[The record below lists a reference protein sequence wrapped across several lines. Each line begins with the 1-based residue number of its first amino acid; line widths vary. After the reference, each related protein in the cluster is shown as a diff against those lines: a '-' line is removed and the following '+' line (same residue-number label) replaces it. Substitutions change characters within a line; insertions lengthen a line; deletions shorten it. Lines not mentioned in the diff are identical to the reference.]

1 MARTIQ
7 QIEDQITTTIQSDP
21 VVNTNIDA
29 TSPSKTAEWSLW
41 RYIVAVCINFLEQ
54 KFDIFKEEL
63 ELIALRAVPG
73 TAQWLQRQ
81 VLNFQYS
88 ATIPQVVILK
98 DFYPTY
104 DPVLPELRI
113 IKRCSVKQ
121 QADRVV
127 LVKVA
132 TIDTSGNLIPVP
144 TIPFNSL
151 KGYLSKIQFAGT
163 KVTLITKNADRVYL
177 QLDIYYD
184 GEYVESTV
192 KTNVILAVENYL
204 ATLPFDGVFSNSSLE
219 DAIQKVAGVKDV
231 VLKNVVTRQDTV
243 LITDPGT
250 VKLVQNYLEV
260 KKDYETSAGYMIRED
275 TATYKLEDGTN
286 ITMILA
292 I

>member
-21 VVNTNIDA
+21 VVNTHIDA

-132 TIDTSGNLIPVP
+132 TVDAMGNLIPVP
-144 TIPFNSL
+144 TVPFNSL
-151 KGYLSKIQFAGT
+151 KGYVSKIQFAGT
-163 KVTLITKNADRVYL
+163 KVTLLTKNADRVYL

-204 ATLPFDGVFSNSSLE
+204 ATLTFDGVFSNSSLE

-231 VLKNVVTRQDTV
+231 VLKNVITRQDTV

>member
-219 DAIQKVAGVKDV
+219 DSIQKVAGVKDV
-231 VLKNVVTRQDTV
+231 VLKNVITRQDTV

>member
-21 VVNTNIDA
+21 VINTNIDA

-132 TIDTSGNLIPVP
+132 TVDSIGNLIPVP
-144 TIPFNSL
+144 TVPFNSL
-151 KGYLSKIQFAGT
+151 KGYLSKIQFVGT
-163 KVTLITKNADRVYL
+163 KVTLLTKNADRVYL

-219 DAIQKVAGVKDV
+219 DSIQKVAGVKDV

>member
-21 VVNTNIDA
+21 VINTNIDA

-73 TAQWLQRQ
+73 TAQWMQRQ

-132 TIDTSGNLIPVP
+132 TVDSIGNLIPVP
-144 TIPFNSL
+144 TVPFNSL

-219 DAIQKVAGVKDV
+219 DSIQKVAGVKDV
-231 VLKNVVTRQDTV
+231 VLKNVITRQDTV

>member
-21 VVNTNIDA
+21 VINTNIDA

-73 TAQWLQRQ
+73 TAQWMQRQ

-132 TIDTSGNLIPVP
+132 TVDAMGNLIPVP
-144 TIPFNSL
+144 TVPFNSL
-151 KGYLSKIQFAGT
+151 KGYVSKIQFAGT
-163 KVTLITKNADRVYL
+163 KVTLLTKNADRVYL

-231 VLKNVVTRQDTV
+231 VLKNVITRQDIV

>member
-21 VVNTNIDA
+21 VINTNIDA

-73 TAQWLQRQ
+73 TAQWMQRQ

-132 TIDTSGNLIPVP
+132 TVDSIGNLIPVP
-144 TIPFNSL
+144 TVPFNSL
-151 KGYLSKIQFAGT
+151 KGYLSKIQFVGT
-163 KVTLITKNADRVYL
+163 KVTLLTKNADRVYL

-204 ATLPFDGVFSNSSLE
+204 ATLPFNDVFSNSSLE